1 MSIIPETVSPKE
13 LAERLGW
20 SERFVRETAIA
31 LNACLGR
38 GRCMRLT
45 QADVTRIM
53 EARRCPSR
61 SISGTGSTIAGAQL
75 AQMAADKALDA
86 LFTPVIRTSRRVR
99 LPRSKPIT
107 GKVIS
112 MVREQ
117 S

>member
-20 SERFVRETAIA
+20 SEKFVRETAIS

-45 QADVTRIM
+45 QADVVKIM

-61 SISGTGSTIAGAQL
+61 STSGTGSTIAGERLVQL
-75 AQMAADKALDA
+75 AADRAFDA
-86 LFTPVIRTSRRVR
+86 LCTPATRTLQRAR
-99 LPRSKPIT
+99 LRKLKPST
-107 GKVIS
+107 GRVIS
-112 MVREQ
+112 MVREP